1 MNTSFVKLV
10 LSVYPIYSAVN
21 GVCDVLTFV
30 YNILNVAPAKQQY
43 VYKHA
48 YHIYPFQILQY
59 SKYDE

>member
-1 MNTSFVKLV
+1 VNTSFVKLV

-43 VYKHA
+43 V
-48 YHIYPFQILQY
+48 
-59 SKYDE
+59 